1 MLETEL
7 VPALE
12 KDSRRL
18 MVVLHGLGDSME
30 GYRWMPEALQLPWL
44 NYLLVNAPDEYYGG
58 YSWYDFARDPGP
70 GVIRSRTFLFEL
82 LDGLPAKG
90 FAARETTVFG
100 FSQGCL
106 MTMEVALRYPH
117 QLAGLV
123 GISGYVHEP
132 DRALKEL
139 SPVAREQRILFTH
152 GKIDPLIPFLAVKAQ
167 VTKLQTEGLRIEWH
181 EFVKEHTI
189 AGEAE
194 LKVIRDFV
202 QAGYSETKA
211 R

>member
-1 MLETEL
+1 MLESEL
-7 VPALE
+7 VPAQE
-12 KDSRRL
+12 KNSRRL

-58 YSWYDFARDPGP
+58 YSWYDFANDPGP
-70 GVIRSRTFLFEL
+70 GVIRSRKLLFGL
-82 LDGLPAKG
+82 LDELPSKG
-90 FAARETTVFG
+90 FAASEITVFG

-106 MTMEVALRYPH
+106 MTMEVALRYAH
-117 QLAGLV
+117 RLAGLV

-132 DRALKEL
+132 ERALKEL
-139 SPVAREQRILFTH
+139 FTH
-152 GKIDPLIPFLAVKAQ
+152 GSMDPLIPFPAVKAQ
-167 VTKLQTEGLRIEWH
+167 VKKLQAEGLRIEWH
-181 EFVKEHTI
+181 EFAKEHTI

-202 QAGYSETKA
+202 QARYDEMKA